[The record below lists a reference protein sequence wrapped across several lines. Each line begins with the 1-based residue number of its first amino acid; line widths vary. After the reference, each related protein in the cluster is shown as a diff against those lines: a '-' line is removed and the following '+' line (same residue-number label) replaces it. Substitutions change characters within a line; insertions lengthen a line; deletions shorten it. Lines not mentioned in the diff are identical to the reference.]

1 MVGTRK
7 AKEEDSNIWFSTDKK
22 SGILVQ
28 PKLRKLIYF
37 VNGEKVDTIFY
48 ETETKASEL
57 ETWIQAKRKHYLN
70 FINTKNPTANE
81 QHEQS
86 TGALAR

>member
-22 SGILVQ
+22 AGILVQ

-37 VNGEKVDTIFY
+37 VNGESIDILYY
-48 ETETKASEL
+48 ESETKASEL
-57 ETWIQAKRKHYLN
+57 EVWIQAKRKHYLN
-70 FINTKNPTANE
+70 SINTKNPTIYE

-86 TGALAR
+86 TGKLA